1 MPPLIANLSL
11 ISGRSRF
18 GDPALKSYSSE
29 LLKVRKFF
37 FLRTRPFSD
46 SLPLERK
53 SSPFSAN
60 DLPSLSRQL
69 MNSGWLC
76 GNQAVAKATMQTVDG
91 RGLTSLDRGVV
102 WALSYPLPPIISVLV
117 LSSLR
122 SLLSFVA
129 LLVLFFGPYT
139 LNYVPE
145 AREKKNVNYYIKKHK
160 V

>member
-1 MPPLIANLSL
+1 
-11 ISGRSRF
+11 
-18 GDPALKSYSSE
+18 
-29 LLKVRKFF
+29 
-37 FLRTRPFSD
+37 
-46 SLPLERK
+46 
-53 SSPFSAN
+53 
-60 DLPSLSRQL
+60 
-69 MNSGWLC
+69 
-76 GNQAVAKATMQTVDG
+76 MQTVDG